1 MMTITFSP
9 IVYQQ
14 MRASGCV
21 ASAALYWARKAKAS
35 EMMNL
40 R

>member
-1 MMTITFSP
+1 MNITFSP
-9 IVYQQ
+9 IVYQK

-21 ASAALYWARKAKAS
+21 ASAALYWARKAKTT
-35 EMMNL
+35 ELMNL